1 MIRRRFLLGV
11 AVAALISAC
20 GEERDG
26 SPALFTE
33 GSGVRTVR
41 TAVYDTIWSYGG
53 IQDTVFGAPT
63 RLAAAPDNALYVLD
77 PMLQQVVRL
86 SPAGDLDWRWGRK
99 GEGPGEL
106 GNVRAIDVTADGGLV
121 LADSGNCRLVFLSPQ
136 GLVKQERTI
145 ICSEFSLIE
154 GVAALSSGGVV
165 LDTNRPADP
174 WLLVSTGGQ
183 QDSVAIPWSRFAEMH
198 FLQRYGNVAA
208 SENDTWVFAFEAG
221 NGWFS
226 FEADKPLGTYPFVEH
241 TEFPEII
248 VNRSGNSTMWRMA
261 RRPAY
266 SAYDVDI
273 WQDTMYVLPGGHTP
287 HRLRV
292 LDKYEVSSGRYV
304 YSQTLPNVADGVAVT
319 GDRVF
324 VLDNRGLYP
333 QITSLRWKGP
343 AR

>member
-1 MIRRRFLLGV
+1 MIRKTSLMALSTLVLG
-11 AVAALISAC
+11 LAC

-26 SPALFTE
+26 TPALFTE

-41 TAVYDTIWSYGG
+41 TVAYDTIWSYGG
-53 IQDTVFGAPT
+53 IRDTVFGAPT
-63 RLAAAPDNALYVLD
+63 RLVAAPDNALYVLD
-77 PMLQQVVRL
+77 PMLQQVARL
-86 SPAGDLDWRWGRK
+86 SPMGNLDWRWGNK

-106 GNVRAIDVTADGGLV
+106 GNVRAFDVTPDGGLV

-136 GLVKQERTI
+136 GMVEREQTI
-145 ICSEFSLIE
+145 ICNGFSLIE
-154 GVAALSSGGVV
+154 GVAALSSGDVV

-174 WLLVSTGGQ
+174 WMLVSADDQ
-183 QDSVAIPWSRFAEMH
+183 KDSVKVPWSGFTTMH
-198 FLQRYGNVAA
+198 FLQRYGNVAP
-208 SENDTWVFAFEAG
+208 SDKDTWVFAFEAG

-226 FEADKPLGTYPFVEH
+226 FEADTPLGMFPYVEH

-266 SAYDVDI
+266 SAYDMDV
-273 WQDTMYVLPGGHTP
+273 WKDTMYVLPGGHTP
-287 HRLRV
+287 HRFRV
-292 LDKYEVSSGRYV
+292 LDKYDITSGQYV
-304 YSQTLPNVADGVAVT
+304 YSQALPNVADGVAVT

-343 AR
+343 ES